1 MELERALADIRLS
14 PEPMDE
20 RTEELKQQYET
31 VLTLLESEFLGALMS
46 ANWSEFDQFVNDFKT
61 QPTIVKNAERCGFV
75 IDFRRC
81 TQIRDRIKVII
92 NQLKAEGVT
101 VAELI
106 EACRN
111 ELQLLHLEDD
121 ANAEVLTGPGAGS
134 LQTTEAND
142 Q

>member
-1 MELERALADIRLS
+1 MI
-14 PEPMDE
+14 P
-20 RTEELKQQYET
+20 Q
-31 VLTLLESEFLGALMS
+31 
-46 ANWSEFDQFVNDFKT
+46 
-61 QPTIVKNAERCGFV
+61 
-75 IDFRRC
+75 IDFARH
-81 TQIRDRIKVII
+81 TQIRDRIKTAI

-134 LQTTEAND
+134 SSQTTV